1 MSKKNKDK
9 MLIKENQY
17 RAVITKVDGGWSAS
31 VQKRIGIDEWKK
43 IRCGLKG
50 ITYPTSDLAEI
61 RAIKKIKEI
70 CTNRDALDEMSFN
83 AYKTFKHCVD
93 FEYCAE
99 IIYNWMGTL

>member
-17 RAVITKVDGGWSAS
+17 RGVITKVDGGWSAS

-61 RAIKKIKEI
+61 RAIKKIKEQKQ
-70 CTNRDALDEMSFN
+70 LD
-83 AYKTFKHCVD
+83 KTVLG
-93 FEYCAE
+93 EVSY
-99 IIYNWMGTL
+99 IIYDN

>member
-61 RAIKKIKEI
+61 RAIKKIKEQKQ
-70 CTNRDALDEMSFN
+70 LD
-83 AYKTFKHCVD
+83 KTVLGEVSYIVYD
-93 FEYCAE
+93 
-99 IIYNWMGTL
+99 N